1 MASLNLTKI
10 FQDSKLSESGCLE
23 WQKTITD
30 GYAVKRIDNKLQR
43 IHRIV
48 ATYLIP
54 NPDNLEMVLHSCDNR
69 ACINPRHLRWG
80 TQKDNMRDLSLRK
93 RGGKTYGDNHPGT
106 KLSEDDKNKIRSE
119 KDSGVTQTYLA
130 KKYNVHQSTIS
141 LIVNNKKRSRLK

>member
-10 FQDSKLSESGCLE
+10 FKDTKLSESGCLE
-23 WQKTITD
+23 WQNTITD
-30 GYAVKRIDNKLQR
+30 GYAIKRIDNKLHR

-54 NPDNLEMVLHSCDNR
+54 NPDELEMVLHSCDNR
-69 ACINPRHLRWG
+69 SCINPRHLRWG
-80 TQKDNMRDLSLRK
+80 TQKDNMRDLSLRR

-119 KDSGVTQTYLA
+119 KESGVTQAHLA

-141 LIVNNKKRSRLK
+141 LIGNNKKRSRLK